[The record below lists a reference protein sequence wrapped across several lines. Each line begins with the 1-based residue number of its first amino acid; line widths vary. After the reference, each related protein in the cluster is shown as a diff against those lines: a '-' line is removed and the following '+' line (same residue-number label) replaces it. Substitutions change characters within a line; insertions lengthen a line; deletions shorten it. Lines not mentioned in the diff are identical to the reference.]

1 MNTRQTTTP
10 HTQTTTGNTTTAG
23 RERLF
28 HEVILPLEP
37 TLYGSALAL
46 THSSSDAEDLVQDTL
61 IRAYS
66 RFETYRP
73 DGSPKAWLHTI
84 MRNLFF
90 NRYRKNSRQPQMVSL
105 EQYAVGSQGE
115 ALSAE
120 NEVSLLQENTQ
131 ISPERQVLSQLEGDA
146 ALSAIQELPS
156 EYREVV
162 ILSDIEGLA
171 YQEIA
176 EQLHIPVGTV
186 RSRLSRGRERLRR
199 ALYSWRPQLQDPSS
213 LSAMA

>member
-1 MNTRQTTTP
+1 MTSTKNNTQIKT
-10 HTQTTTGNTTTAG
+10 G

-28 HEVILPLEP
+28 REVILPLEP

-61 IRAYS
+61 IRAYD
-66 RFETYRP
+66 RFDTFKPE
-73 DGSPKAWLHTI
+73 GSPKAWLHTI

-90 NRYRKNSRQPQMVSL
+90 NMYRKRSRQPQMVSL
-105 EQYAVGSQGE
+105 EQYAIGNQGE
-115 ALSAE
+115 SLSAE
-120 NEVSLLQENTQ
+120 NEVSLLHTETQ
-131 ISPERQVLSQLEGDA
+131 LSPERQVLSQIEGDA
-146 ALSAIQELPS
+146 ALSAIEELPS

-176 EQLHIPVGTV
+176 DQLHIPVGTV

-199 ALYSWRPQLQDPSS
+199 ALYSWRPQLLDTPS
-213 LSAMA
+213 LPALA

>member
-1 MNTRQTTTP
+1 METRQHSITI
-10 HTQTTTGNTTTAG
+10 NTKG
-23 RERLF
+23 REGLF
-28 HEVILPLEP
+28 QRVILPLEP

-46 THSSSDAEDLVQDTL
+46 THSSTDAEDLVQDTL
-61 IRAYS
+61 IRAYD
-66 RFETYRP
+66 RFDTFKP

-90 NRYRKNSRQPQMVSL
+90 NQYRKRSRQPQTVSL
-105 EQYAVGSQGE
+105 EQYATGLQGE
-115 ALSAE
+115 SLSAE
-120 NEVSLLQENTQ
+120 NEVSLQAGIQ
-131 ISPERQVLSQLEGDA
+131 RSPEKQVLSQIEGDA
-146 ALSAIQELPS
+146 ALTAIEELPH
-156 EYREVV
+156 EYRDVV

-199 ALYSWRPQLQDPSS
+199 ALYAWRPQLQDPSS
-213 LSAMA
+213 LTALA

>member
-1 MNTRQTTTP
+1 MNTRNHTP
-10 HTQTTTGNTTTAG
+10 LQPG

-28 HEVILPLEP
+28 KDVILPLES

-61 IRAYS
+61 IRAYD
-66 RFETYRP
+66 RFDTFKPE
-73 DGSPKAWLHTI
+73 GSPKAWLHTI

-90 NRYRKNSRQPQMVSL
+90 NMYRKRSRQPQMVSL
-105 EQYAVGSQGE
+105 EQYAVGTNGE
-115 ALSAE
+115 SLSAE
-120 NEVSLLQENTQ
+120 NEVSLLQSETQ
-131 ISPERQVLSQLEGDA
+131 ISPERQVLSQIEGDA
-146 ALSAIQELPS
+146 ALSAIEDLPL

-176 EQLHIPVGTV
+176 EQLDIPVGTV

-199 ALYSWRPQLQDPSS
+199 ALYTWRPQIMETPTFPS
-213 LSAMA
+213 LA

>member
-1 MNTRQTTTP
+1 MNTHQTIK
-10 HTQTTTGNTTTAG
+10 GEKNTG

-28 HEVILPLEP
+28 HDVILPLEP

-46 THSSSDAEDLVQDTL
+46 THSSTDAEDLVQDTL
-61 IRAYS
+61 IRAYD
-66 RFETYRP
+66 RFDTFRT

-90 NRYRKNSRQPQMVSL
+90 NQYRKRSRQPQMVSL
-105 EQYAVGSQGE
+105 EQYATGTQGE
-115 ALSAE
+115 SLSAE
-120 NEVSLLQENTQ
+120 NEVSLQVGTQ
-131 ISPERQVLSQLEGDA
+131 GSPEKQVLSQIEGDA
-146 ALSAIQELPS
+146 ALTAIGELPS
-156 EYREVV
+156 EYRDVV

-199 ALYSWRPQLQDPSS
+199 ALYSWRPQLLDASGLPT
-213 LSAMA
+213 LA